1 MTLRTPSSGHAL
13 ARHATATASWS
24 MPAASARRRFD
35 ARGDLARG
43 VRRLVRMAA
52 STAMALVLSL
62 AVAPSAHGQGCRS
75 DLNGDGMVDAAD
87 LAIVLG
93 DWGLACPPAITAVS
107 PSSGEPT
114 GGTVITLT
122 GGGLL
127 TTTSVTIGG
136 AACTN
141 LVVLSS
147 TEVRATTPPGKLGAR
162 TIVLTTADGR
172 TTEAPTPFI
181 YYVTPSWATPV
192 EAVPDPAIVYDAE
205 LRAAIIATGWA
216 WKVRDNGTGIEMLLI
231 PPGTYDM
238 GCSASNLYG
247 CGDAEKPVHPV
258 TITQPFYMSRT
269 EVTQAQWTAVMGSNP
284 SSFQTASAQVPAS
297 EGPNRP
303 VEQVSWNTIQGFLS
317 ATGMRLPTEAEW
329 EYAYRAGTTTAFH
342 GWAGQPAGTNDDT
355 LVGSIAWYAS
365 NSSGRTRPVGGKAA
379 NGFGL
384 HDMAGNVWEWVGDWY
399 GSAYYASSPLED
411 PQGPTSGSNRVL
423 RGGSWV
429 IVAYY
434 VRSSFRVDDTPG
446 STGNHIG
453 FRVARAPL

>member
-52 STAMALVLSL
+52 STAMALVLSFVLSL

-75 DLNGDGMVDAAD
+75 DVNGDGMVDAAD

-93 DWGLACPPAITAVS
+93 DWGVACPPAITAVS

-122 GGGLL
+122 GEGLL

-216 WKVRDNGTGIEMLLI
+216 WKVLDNGTGIEMVLI

-238 GCSASNLYG
+238 GCSASNLWG
-247 CGDAEKPVHPV
+247 CDNNENPVHPV

-269 EVTQAQWTAVMGSNP
+269 EVTQAQWTVVMGSNP
-284 SSFQTASAQVPAS
+284 SYFQSASAETP
-297 EGPNRP
+297 GWNRP
-303 VEQVSWNTIQGFLS
+303 VEVVSWNTIQGFLS

-329 EYAYRAGTTTAFH
+329 EYAYRAGTTTAYH
-342 GWAGQPAGTNDDT
+342 GWAGQPGWTNDDSLAGT
-355 LVGSIAWYAS
+355 IAWYSSNAS
-365 NSSGRTRPVGGKAA
+365 SQTRPVGGKAA

-384 HDMAGNVWEWVGDWY
+384 HDMAGNVHEWVSDWY
-399 GSAYYASSPLED
+399 LSNYYASSPLED
-411 PQGPTSGSNRVL
+411 PQGPTSGSN
-423 RGGSWV
+423 
-429 IVAYY
+429 
-434 VRSSFRVDDTPG
+434 
-446 STGNHIG
+446 
-453 FRVARAPL
+453 